1 MKDLTKNN
9 CFGIAFGSNLGN
21 RLKNLTEAKNLLL
34 SNSSNPS
41 ECKFSSVYESEP
53 VNCIQACDTFLN
65 ATAEMYFDLQPDN
78 LLKLCLDIELKFG
91 RPKQRKKNE
100 PRIIDLDI
108 LYAGQS
114 IIKSENLIIPHPEIA
129 NRRFVLEPLSKIN
142 PNLILPNQEKSIAD
156 LLDGLESAEPPLIEV
171 CNNW

>member
-1 MKDLTKNN
+1 MKHATKDN
-9 CFGIAFGSNLGN
+9 CFGIAFGSNLGD
-21 RLKNLTEAKNLLL
+21 RLKNLTEAKNILL
-34 SNSSNPS
+34 SKSSNPS

-53 VNCIQACDTFLN
+53 VNCIQTCNTFLN
-65 ATAEMYFDLQPDN
+65 ATAEMYFDLKPDN
-78 LLKLCLDIELKFG
+78 LLKLCLDIELQFG
-91 RPKQRKKNE
+91 RPKQRNKNE

-114 IIKSENLIIPHPEIA
+114 LVESENLIIPHPELV

-142 PNLILPNQEKSIAD
+142 PNLILPNQDKSIAD
-156 LLDGLESAEPPLIEV
+156 LLNAFESPEPPLIEF

>member
-1 MKDLTKNN
+1 
-9 CFGIAFGSNLGN
+9 
-21 RLKNLTEAKNLLL
+21 
-34 SNSSNPS
+34 
-41 ECKFSSVYESEP
+41 
-53 VNCIQACDTFLN
+53 
-65 ATAEMYFDLQPDN
+65 MYFDLQPDN

-108 LYAGQS
+108 LYAGQN
-114 IIKSENLIIPHPEIA
+114 IIESENLIIPHPEIV